1 MSLPQLTSHD
11 YRDVI
16 GRFASGVTVISATA
30 EGRPV
35 GTTASAVTSLSLEP
49 PTILVCLDKTSATAG
64 AILEAGRFAVNILGE
79 EHADLA
85 RRFATKGPDKF
96 AGLPVAE
103 GETGVP
109 LLDGALATLECR
121 VTEQVSGGTH
131 WVFMAEVE
139 RASAR
144 EGAPLAYF
152 RGLFGRLEQHHERE
166 REMSDPVYKTVEITG
181 TSTTNVDDA
190 IQNAVSKASQTVRN
204 LDWFEVINVRGAI
217 EAGNVSRFQVTLKLG
232 FRLE

>member
-16 GRFASGVTVISATA
+16 GRFASGVTVITATA
-30 EGRPV
+30 DGRPV
-35 GTTASAVTSLSLEP
+35 GTTASAVTSLSIDP
-49 PTILVCLDKTSATAG
+49 PKILACLDKTSVTGA
-64 AILEAGRFAVNILGE
+64 AILDAGRFAVNILGE

-96 AGLPVAE
+96 DGVPLVE
-103 GETGVP
+103 GDTGVP
-109 LLDGALATLECR
+109 LLEGALATLECR
-121 VTEQVSGGTH
+121 VVEQVSGGTH

-152 RGLFGRLEQHHERE
+152 RGLFGRLEQHDERKP
-166 REMSDPVYKTVEITG
+166 EMSDPVYKTVEITG
-181 TSTTNVDDA
+181 TSTTNVNDA
-190 IQNAVSKASQTVRN
+190 IQAAVAKASETLRN
-204 LDWFEVINVRGAI
+204 LDWFEVVNVRGAI
-217 EAGNVSRFQVTLKLG
+217 DNG
-232 FRLE
+232 